1 MKAITKNGKTQK
13 HVGILDFMDFMLLG
27 SGLEVCAREE
37 RVEKGDE
44 LTHVVLTALS
54 AKQYYRHASSYL
66 Q

>member
-1 MKAITKNGKTQK
+1 
-13 HVGILDFMDFMLLG
+13 MDFMLLG

-44 LTHVVLTALS
+44 LTHVVLIALS
-54 AKQYYRHASSYL
+54 ARQYYRHASSYL

>member
-1 MKAITKNGKTQK
+1 
-13 HVGILDFMDFMLLG
+13 MDFMLLG

-54 AKQYYRHASSYL
+54 AKPPPVEQARREGHCIAAFRMRTL
-66 Q
+66 FGQP